1 MKHVSNARKAKEI
14 ANDNCTHICLADCS
28 SESYF
33 SSENDCYNAAM
44 QAMQWK
50 DKRHKQDRR
59 IIRNHW
65 QEWAIEQLAAFAVH
79 LNKRG
84 AFRDDLC
91 MDFEH
96 EAQSFIEIQNHKEL

>member
-1 MKHVSNARKAKEI
+1 MTNEEKAKELCDLI
-14 ANDNCTHICLADCS
+14 GFLDKPILDNVYREDIEDIL
-28 SESYF
+28 
-33 SSENDCYNAAM
+33 CYMAK
-44 QAMQWK
+44 WK
-50 DKRHKQDRR
+50 DEQHKEQRR

-65 QEWAIEQLAAFAVH
+65 QEWAIEQLTAFAMH

-96 EAQSFIEIQNHKEL
+96 EAQSFIESQNNKEL